1 MAAGNTARAA
11 EICGI
16 FLLAALLLFAG
27 AALARSGTRPAAVM
41 PQQTAS

>member
-11 EICGI
+11 EFYGI
-16 FLLAALLLFAG
+16 FLLVALSLLAG
-27 AALARSGTRPAAVM
+27 AALARSVTRPAAVM